1 MYSKKEG
8 SGPSSAT
15 MNKQLEEAF
24 QYIES
29 HPEIRDMLSGGD
41 PLSLSDKKLDM
52 ILTQFAQYT
61 VESLELVR
69 VI

>member
-1 MYSKKEG
+1 
-8 SGPSSAT
+8 

-29 HPEIRDMLSGGD
+29 HPEIRDIVLSGGD

-52 ILTQFAQYT
+52 ILTRIRSIPPYRDFQNWYPQFGNT
-61 VESLELVR
+61 STESNS
-69 VI
+69 

>member
-1 MYSKKEG
+1 
-8 SGPSSAT
+8 

-29 HPEIRDMLSGGD
+29 HPEIRDIVLSGGD

-52 ILTQFAQYT
+52 ILTRIRSIPHIEIFRIGT
-61 VESLELVR
+61 RNLVTLPQR
-69 VI
+69 VTPNL